1 MAHEEQSQER
11 QYQINK
17 FDHMD
22 RKVWIYH
29 MFTVSKD
36 CMIQSL
42 FIVTEREQ
50 YLRAHGRMFLSGP
63 CNLIL
68 LHLSEV
74 SSVCNSTGDVGCDD
88 FLEVTESADCGGVV

>member
-1 MAHEEQSQER
+1 
-11 QYQINK
+11 
-17 FDHMD
+17 MD
-22 RKVWIYH
+22 RKVWIYRIYSFEELH
-29 MFTVSKD
+29 NSVFALD
-36 CMIQSL
+36 HYI
-42 FIVTEREQ
+42 IVKESEK

-74 SSVCNSTGDVGCDD
+74 SGVCDSAGDVGCDD